1 MLTSKQQGN
10 SGYII
15 VYDWMMALRGSTR
28 EVYAL
33 LYGYR
38 NEAGEVRLSMSY
50 VAKRLHISSGSVR
63 LALRQLV
70 ERGLVKQMRCGDGAE
85 TSTYHIAHPDEV
97 GGIKNI
103 PLQKIEGYK
112 NYTPRGTKN
121 IPQGYKKYTPYNNII
136 LNNNKHRDIEADPEF
151 EKFWDGYDKKVERV
165 AAERMWKR
173 LTKSQ
178 RAEVMKRYPAY
189 VASRPDKKYRLN
201 PASYLN
207 PDKKRWLDEVYI
219 SSSTKQHETDR
230 IEQARRAAE
239 AGMDIADTEASA
251 EWR

>member
-1 MLTSKQQGN
+1 MSISKQHGD

-50 VAKRLHISSGSVR
+50 VAKRLHLSVCGVR
-63 LALRQLV
+63 KALSQLNAM
-70 ERGLVKQMRCGDGAE
+70 GLVKILSLGDGSQT
-85 TSTYHIAHPDEV
+85 TSYNVSRIEGD
-97 GGIKNI
+97 IQSI
-103 PLQKIEGYK
+103 PLYKIEGYTK
-112 NYTPRGTKN
+112 HTPRDIQS
-121 IPQGYKKYTPYNNII
+121 IPQGDTKYTPYNNNII
-136 LNNNKHRDIEADPEF
+136 INNNKHRDIEADPEF

-207 PDKKRWLDEVYI
+207 PEKKRWLDEVYI

-230 IEQARRAAE
+230 IEQVRRAAE
-239 AGMDIADTEASA
+239 AGMDIADAEASA